1 MSGHKVQYVSVCGGE
16 MFWDRE
22 DRGGSRLGSCAA
34 LDHVC
39 ACVYVGEQCYGIW
52 LTLADYGC
60 FVLAE

>member
-1 MSGHKVQYVSVCGGE
+1 MYLCVGVRCFGIGRTEVGADGFLCSS
-16 MFWDRE
+16 
-22 DRGGSRLGSCAA
+22 GSCA
-34 LDHVC
+34 C